1 VRFARKVCHANARV
15 IVLANALNLPTKS
28 VRVWGIFHLYEIFI
42 LSLHI
47 LDARSAT
54 ISHLTDCFHTKY
66 EMGSYD
72 RGDAY
77 TDGDHDTRNACAS
90 GLRMTSHRPS
100 RRVCMRGRALAV
112 FLAAGT
118 LLAGGARAQSGRDQ
132 NLAMCKGDDV
142 GRKMFGCTALIES
155 GHETPETLAIVFLN
169 RGNAL
174 AENGQFDTAI
184 QDYDQAI
191 KDNPQ
196 SAEAFWRRGFAL
208 EQKGEF
214 DRAIADYDNALKL
227 DPNNANAFA
236 NRGHA
241 HSHKKE
247 FDPAIEDLTQ
257 AIKLNANDA
266 RTYGLRANAY
276 REKAQYDLAI
286 QDCEQAIKLDPD
298 DAYAYYVR
306 GLARQKRGDK
316 SGAKADIAKAKQL
329 DPKVDQE

>member
-1 VRFARKVCHANARV
+1 
-15 IVLANALNLPTKS
+15 
-28 VRVWGIFHLYEIFI
+28 
-42 LSLHI
+42 
-47 LDARSAT
+47 
-54 ISHLTDCFHTKY
+54 
-66 EMGSYD
+66 MGSDD

-77 TDGDHDTRNACAS
+77 TDGDHDARSA
-90 GLRMTSHRPS
+90 GTSWVRVIFPS
-100 RRVCMRGRALAV
+100 FKRRTATRGRALAV

-118 LLAGGARAQSGRDQ
+118 LLAGGARAQSARDQ
-132 NLAMCKGDDV
+132 NLASCKGDDV
-142 GRKMFGCTALIES
+142 GRKIFGCTALIES
-155 GHETPETLAIVFLN
+155 GQETPETLAIVFLN

-174 AENGQFDTAI
+174 ADNGQIDIAI

-227 DPNNANAFA
+227 DSNNANAFA

-276 REKAQYDLAI
+276 REKAQYDLAL

-316 SGAKADIAKAKQL
+316 SGGKTDIAKAKLL

>member
-1 VRFARKVCHANARV
+1 VAAANARV
-15 IVLANALNLPTKS
+15 IDFANALHSSMSLA
-28 VRVWGIFHLYEIFI
+28 RVSRIFHLYEILI
-42 LSLHI
+42 PSLHI
-47 LDARSAT
+47 PYALSAT
-54 ISHLTDCFHTKY
+54 ISRLTDSFHTKY
-66 EMGSYD
+66 EIGGYD

-77 TDGDHDTRNACAS
+77 TDGDYDARNPSAS
-90 GLRMTSHRPS
+90 GLRVTSPRPKT
-100 RRVCMRGRALAV
+100 RAGMHGRALAV

-118 LLAGGARAQSGRDQ
+118 LLAGGARAQSVRDQ
-132 NLAMCKGDDV
+132 NLALCKGDDV

-155 GHETPETLAIVFLN
+155 GQETPETLAIVFLN

-174 AENGQFDTAI
+174 AKNGQFDIAI
-184 QDYDQAI
+184 RDYDQAI

-257 AIKLNANDA
+257 AIKLHANDA

-316 SGAKADIAKAKQL
+316 SGGKADIAKAKLL